1 MAINT
6 NSKAYQWL
14 LDKWYTASEIQQ
26 MANAVSSW
34 KTTKQ
39 AFDEVKGQRVTT
51 QSTPKSTWGSY
62 VYNPTS
68 WYYEKQ
74 STPSTTTP
82 TKNSNLQTITYNWQV
97 SDRWNTSWT
106 SNMNSMS
113 QNKAIDNSRNFQVGT
128 WDVVDMPQQPKVQS
142 VATPQVDRVW
152 KAWEWLDYET
162 QQKKL
167 NSIAWLKDALA
178 KKGITSKPAPTTTQ
192 TTTTPRRTTQTQT
205 PKQDQWDYQDNSQA
219 RMDQIANNLNG
230 YRQTMPQL
238 FDDMPA
244 FYNFFIKDKGRSQ
257 DQIDFLWDYYDR
269 VQKYGKYDNMSPD
282 QLWTWI
288 ANGTIPEDYLNTLKS
303 TDPQKYQEVI
313 SYKKDTEDRIMN
325 ESYLND
331 AVAMA
336 WIEWWESEPSSI
348 KYGKWNWIR
357 LDENGDWIDDRRYH
371 APTEEELQLSQEDSE
386 YEAEKLRLKNAY
398 KDLQSDLT
406 EQYPDADL
414 STIMVLTSDRGTKIQ
429 KALDTI
435 SVAQTKTQWRL
446 SYLQN
451 ERATMDKAWA
461 DSIAQ
466 LQKNLW
472 MYYQYSPQWIAE
484 LAQAQYWATNI
495 TLDQADSWNETQKQ
509 MALQNVLDWYYDKY
523 WDIIQRS
530 EQQVINDVIAY
541 AKKNWVWL
549 AQALQENFVK
559 PLQQK
564 PQFATLSSGWL
575 SPTVS
580 FEKVWD
586 TWYVFTVNPD
596 GTYSLESVNGTWTA
610 TNWYSFTDYT
620 PISSSQLESW
630 LNNFMSDHPLN
641 SIWWQCGSFV
651 NDYLQSLWYD
661 RLYTD
666 PIDKKAAIT
675 NTDEPAVW
683 SIAVMD
689 SKKYPQYW
697 HTAIVTAIDWDKVK
711 LLEANWGD
719 DKKVHERWVNKSE
732 ITRWYFN
739 PSLST
744 PSWNTTWTNNWYD
757 PLLIDFFQKDPTKL
771 TKDQW
776 AKLKNMWYD
785 ERTYLSMRDNYLK
798 SLSKEPDASTAKIL
812 DTLWY
817 LMTNYPWR
825 EELMASIWTKFLPWD
840 YGAKM
845 WDYLSYVDYIKQNL
859 TMDNLVKLKQGWAT
873 FGSLTEWERPR
884 IEASATRL
892 SNSMSKD
899 KYLWE
904 LLDIYNTYA
913 KNAWM
918 WELTLNDINR
928 MYGSSSS
935 SSISSSSSNSWTP
948 TIKPMKWM
956 EISNVQV
963 NNWDIDYDAIFA
975 SL

>member
-1 MAINT
+1 MAIDK
-6 NSKAYQWL
+6 NSKAYQGL
-14 LDKWYTASEIQQ
+14 LASWYTDEQINQMHSAMAWWQSAQQALSSIQ
-26 MANAVSSW
+26 NNTSSS
-34 KTTKQ
+34 Q
-39 AFDEVKGQRVTT
+39 
-51 QSTPKSTWGSY
+51 
-62 VYNPTS
+62 N
-68 WYYEKQ
+68 
-74 STPSTTTP
+74 TTTP
-82 TKNSNLQTITYNWQV
+82 KTSNQQTVTYNWKT
-97 SDRWNTSWT
+97 SWNTSWT
-106 SNMNSMS
+106 ANMNSMS
-113 QNKAIDNSRNFQVGT
+113 QTAAQANSRNFQVGT
-128 WDVVDMPQQPKVQS
+128 WDVAEMPERPNIQLNTYNID
-142 VATPQVDRVW
+142 ALA

-178 KKGITSKPAPTTTQ
+178 KKGITSKTQPTTT
-192 TTTTPRRTTQTQT
+192 TTTTTTTKPTTTTQQRTTQT

-219 RMDQIANNLNG
+219 RMNQIADNLNG

-238 FDDMPA
+238 FDDMSA

-257 DQIDFLWDYYDR
+257 DQIDFLWDYFNR
-269 VQKYGKYDNMSPD
+269 VQKYGKYDNLSPE

-288 ANGTIPEDYLNTLKS
+288 ANWDIPEDYLNTLKT
-303 TDPQKYQEVI
+303 TDPQKYQEVMAA
-313 SYKKDTEDRIMN
+313 KQNREDTIKN
-325 ESYLND
+325 ESFLND
-331 AVAMA
+331 AAAMA

-348 KYGKWNWIR
+348 QYAKRNQIWM
-357 LDENGDWIDDRRYH
+357 DEDNNGIDDRREHY
-371 APTEEELQLSQEDSE
+371 ASEEEKWYQKQIADL
-386 YEAEKLRLKNAY
+386 NAANLDIDNTVKHTY
-398 KDLQSDLT
+398 DDLVKAYPWATKATLMAMAQDRNSDLLR
-406 EQYPDADL
+406 EKENNL
-414 STIMVLTSDRGTKIQ
+414 VELTRLQGYVWYMQ
-429 KALDTI
+429 AERQEMNKAG
-435 SVAQTKTQWRL
+435 
-446 SYLQN
+446 
-451 ERATMDKAWA
+451 A

-472 MYYQYSPQWIAE
+472 MYYQYSPEWISE

-495 TLDQADSWNETQKQ
+495 TLDQADSGNETQKQ

-523 WDIIQRS
+523 GSIIQRS

-596 GTYSLESVNGTWTA
+596 GTYSLESVNWTWTA

-620 PISSSQLESW
+620 PIYSSQLESW

-697 HTAIVTAIDWDKVK
+697 HTAIVTDINWDKVK

-732 ITRWYFN
+732 ITHWYFN

-757 PLLIDFFQKDPTKL
+757 PLLKDFFQKDPTKL
-771 TKDQW
+771 TKYQW
-776 AKLKNMWYD
+776 DKLKNMWYD

-798 SLSKEPDASTAKIL
+798 NLSKEPDASTVKIL

-825 EELMASIWTKFLPWD
+825 EALMASIWTKFLPWD

-845 WDYLSYVDYIKQNL
+845 WDYISYVDYIKQNL

-873 FGSLTEWERPR
+873 FGALTEWERPR

-935 SSISSSSSNSWTP
+935 SSNSNSWTP

-963 NNWDIDYDAIFA
+963 NNWDIDYDALFA